1 MNAEKRLAHLLEAPD
16 ARESA
21 LADLCR
27 DLIADQQRLHHRLE
41 RISRISDRYQADL
54 RATNAELTAAN
65 ERLAAALREVRT
77 LGGFIPI
84 CSCCKKVRDDA
95 GYWDEVET
103 YIARHSDAVLSR
115 GRCPSCA
122 RRSDSGAPPPV
133 RSSDGEDT
141 AERARLTAIEAD
153 PAWAGHPLRD
163 AYVRLSGDYQKL
175 SRRLHKMSRISDG
188 FQTQMKELN
197 LTLARVSRTDPLTGL
212 ANRRAL
218 IERLERQAAEAGA
231 GADAA
236 PGFSVAMIDLDNF
249 KRVNDSLGHAAGDVV
264 LQALS
269 ELLAARVPAAALVGR
284 WGGEEFLIVMDRNA
298 GPALSPWCE
307 TLRADIEQLTV
318 DYNGRQL
325 RVTASIGT
333 AIHEPALSY
342 EDTLRAADRA
352 LYAAKSCGRN
362 RVVAFEEL

>member
-16 ARESA
+16 AHDSA

-103 YIARHSDAVLSR
+103 YITRHSDAVLSR

-133 RSSDGEDT
+133 RSSDGEDA
-141 AERARLTAIEAD
+141 AERDRLAAIEAE
-153 PAWAGHPLRD
+153 PAWAAHPLRE

-231 GADAA
+231 GQ
-236 PGFSVAMIDLDNF
+236 GFSVAMIDLDNF

-269 ELLAARVPAAALVGR
+269 DLLAARVPAAALVGR
-284 WGGEEFLIVMDRNA
+284 WGGEEFLIVMDSS

-307 TLRADIEQLTV
+307 MLRADIERLTV
-318 DYNGRQL
+318 DCNGRQL

-333 AIHEPALSY
+333 AVHEPALSY

>member
-16 ARESA
+16 ARDSA

-65 ERLAAALREVRT
+65 DRLAAALREVRT

-84 CSCCKKVRDDA
+84 CSCCKKIRDDA

-103 YIARHSDAVLSR
+103 YITRHSDAVLSR

-133 RSSDGEDT
+133 RSSDGEDVV
-141 AERARLTAIEAD
+141 ERRRLTAIEAE
-153 PAWAGHPLRD
+153 PAWTEHPLRE

-218 IERLERQAAEAGA
+218 IERLERQAAEAGTEQ
-231 GADAA
+231 
-236 PGFSVAMIDLDNF
+236 GFSVAMIDLDNF

-269 ELLAARVPAAALVGR
+269 DLFAARVPAAALVGR
-284 WGGEEFLIVMDRNA
+284 WGGEEFLIVMDRAA
-298 GPALSPWCE
+298 GTALSPWCE
-307 TLRADIEQLTV
+307 MLRADIEHLTV

-333 AIHEPALSY
+333 AVHEPALSY

>member
-1 MNAEKRLAHLLEAPD
+1 MNAEKRLAHLLETPEAGD
-16 ARESA
+16 SA

-54 RATNAELTAAN
+54 RSTNAELSAAN

-95 GYWDEVET
+95 GYWDEVES
-103 YIARHSDAVLSR
+103 YITRHSDAVLSR

-122 RRSDSGAPPPV
+122 RSAHSGAPPPV
-133 RSSDGEDT
+133 RSSDGEDP
-141 AERARLTAIEAD
+141 AERARLTAVEAE
-153 PAWAGHPLRD
+153 PAWADHPLKD
-163 AYVRLSGDYQKL
+163 AYTRLSGDYQKL

-231 GADAA
+231 GQ
-236 PGFSVAMIDLDNF
+236 GFSVAMIDLDNF
-249 KRVNDSLGHAAGDVV
+249 KRINDSLGHAAGDTV

-269 ELLAARVPAAALVGR
+269 ALLAARVPAAALVGR
-284 WGGEEFLIVMDRNA
+284 WGGEEFLIVMDRGA
-298 GPALSPWCE
+298 GPALPPWCE
-307 TLRADIEQLTV
+307 ALRTDIESLRV

-325 RVTASIGT
+325 RVTASIGI
-333 AIHEPALSY
+333 ADHEPSLSY